1 MTREREAQKDGDPN
15 VKRFNTTGICIPSK
29 HYMVDISE
37 RLKEI
42 RKMVDAGMY
51 FCINRGRQYGKTTTL
66 SALENALSEEYQVV
80 SLDFQGIGTA
90 GFATEESFVKAFSRA
105 ILKKKYTILLP
116 GSVADEL
123 TEYIHRK
130 DEKAA
135 LDELFITLSDWC
147 ASAEKP
153 LVLFIDEVDSASSNE
168 IFLDFLAQ
176 LRLQYLE
183 HQKDSRNPAFHSVIL
198 AGVTD
203 VKNLKR
209 KLRPDEAHKEN
220 SPWNIASEFTVDMS
234 LSEPG
239 IRDMLEEY
247 EGDHHTG
254 MDTALM
260 ANRLRAYTS
269 GYPYLVSRLCQL
281 MDGAVSKAM
290 GPSAAWTEEG
300 LDEAIKIMLA
310 DGDDTL
316 FGSLMSKLNSFP
328 QLKTQLRGILM
339 RGDVIPWQPYDPE
352 QAQLRMYGFIKN
364 EHNTVAIAN
373 RIFEMLLYHY
383 FLGESGKNE
392 AFRSDALVYRS
403 IFISDD
409 NSLNM
414 PLILEHFVE
423 THRRIHGD
431 SDDRFLEEEGRERFL
446 TYLAPIINGVGTYS
460 IEEQTRD
467 RLRMDVVIH
476 YLGKRY
482 VVELKIWRG
491 PRYHENG
498 EKQILEYL
506 DYFGLTTGYMVSFN
520 FNQNKE
526 PGVRRVSIGDRV
538 LFEATV

>member
-1 MTREREAQKDGDPN
+1 
-15 VKRFNTTGICIPSK
+15 
-29 HYMVDISE
+29 MVDISQ
-37 RLKEI
+37 RLTEIKE
-42 RKMVDAGMY
+42 MVDAGEY

-66 SALENALSEEYQVV
+66 EALVHTLSDDYIVI
-80 SLDFQGIGTA
+80 SLDFQGLGNSVFQNEGTFTQGLA
-90 GFATEESFVKAFSRA
+90 R
-105 ILKKKYTILLP
+105 
-116 GSVADEL
+116 
-123 TEYIHRK
+123 
-130 DEKAA
+130 
-135 LDELFITLSDWC
+135 LFIYAYEFANAHVPQNYVDAFREINGKKAEEVRMDDIFYFFIRWC
-147 ASAEKP
+147 REAEKRI
-153 LVLFIDEVDSASSNE
+153 VLMIDEVDSATNNQV
-168 IFLDFLAQ
+168 FLDFLAQ
-176 LRLQYLE
+176 LRNGYL
-183 HQKDSRNPAFHSVIL
+183 KRRTIPAFHSVIL

-254 MDTALM
+254 MDTALL

-316 FGSLMSKLNSFP
+316 FGSLMGKLNSFP

-392 AFRSDALVYRS
+392 AFRSDALVNRS
-403 IFISDD
+403 IFINDD
-409 NSLNM
+409 HTLNM

-431 SDDRFLEEEGRERFL
+431 SEDRFLEEEGRERFL

-476 YLGKRY
+476 YLGRRY

>member
-1 MTREREAQKDGDPN
+1 MKQ
-15 VKRFNTTGICIPSK
+15 FNTTGICIPAK

-66 SALENALSEEYQVV
+66 GALANDLEKEYMVL
-80 SLDFQGIGTA
+80 SLDLQGLGNGVYENEGTFSQGLARLLIYKSEFTGLPIPRKYIDECREINRKRSGEVRMDEIFYLFQ
-90 GFATEESFVKAFSRA
+90 
-105 ILKKKYTILLP
+105 
-116 GSVADEL
+116 
-123 TEYIHRK
+123 H
-130 DEKAA
+130 
-135 LDELFITLSDWC
+135 WC
-147 ASAEKP
+147 AEEEKGI
-153 LVLFIDEVDSASSNE
+153 VLMIDEVDSATNNQ

-254 MDTALM
+254 MDTALL

-281 MDGAVSKAM
+281 MDGAVSKAI

-310 DGDDTL
+310 DNKDLL
-316 FGSLMSKLNSFP
+316 FGSIMGKLVNYP
-328 QLKTQLRGILM
+328 QLKDQLRDMLM
-339 RGDVIPWQPYDPE
+339 KGDVIPWMPDDEE
-352 QAQLRMYGFIKN
+352 QKLLEMYGFIKN
-364 EHNTVAIAN
+364 EHNTVKISN
-373 RIFEMLLYHY
+373 RLFEMRLYQY
-383 FLGESGKNE
+383 FLGESRKND
-392 AFRSDALVYRS
+392 AFRRDAQVYKS
-403 IFISDD
+403 VFINDD

-423 THRRIHGD
+423 IHRRIHGD
-431 SDDRFLEEEGRERFL
+431 SEDRFLEEEGRERFL

-476 YLGKRY
+476 YLGRRY
-482 VVELKIWRG
+482 VVELKIWRC

-506 DYFGLTTGYMVSFN
+506 DYFSLTTGYMVSFN